1 MNVPAT
7 DPGWEFDHVDPS
19 LAPHMN
25 EVFAAFRERCPVART
40 GRHGGYW
47 AVLSYGA
54 VREAFG
60 DPGRFSSASGVIFP
74 SVVVAGTPQPPLEAD
89 PPDHA
94 IYRRMIQKYFT
105 RPAVARYEDV
115 FRDLTVRRIGELVSA
130 GKADLLADLAGYLPP
145 IGIAMILGL
154 PAQDGQRFVTWT
166 QQMFG
171 ALTAG
176 DYATLAR
183 LNDMF
188 TAYLSEQVQRQR
200 DAGADT
206 VMTAIADA
214 QVRGQPMPVAEQLGM
229 ILLLVLAG
237 HETTVTSTATMLYMM
252 AAIDGLRQRLTG
264 DPSLIPAMIE
274 ECLRIESPSIVMSR
288 VARHDTELAGQ
299 AIGAGDR
306 IALVISSANRDPA
319 VFGQPDEFICPREDN
334 PHLSFGHGVH
344 RCVGEH
350 LAKLQMKIVA
360 EEVLRLMPDYR
371 LADGY
376 QADWQVHGMMRG
388 LARLPAIITA

>member
-25 EVFAAFRERCPVART
+25 EVFAAFRERCPVTRT

-60 DPGRFSSASGVIFP
+60 DPARFSSASGVIFP

-94 IYRRMIQKYFT
+94 IYRKMIQKYFT
-105 RPAVARYEDV
+105 RPAVARYEEV
-115 FRDLTVRRIGELVSA
+115 FRDLAARRISELVSA

-154 PAQDGQRFVTWT
+154 PAQDGLRFVTWT

-176 DYATLAR
+176 DHATLAG

-188 TAYLSEQVQRQR
+188 TAYLGEQVQRQR

-206 VMTAIADA
+206 VMTAIA
-214 QVRGQPMPVAEQLGM
+214 
-229 ILLLVLAG
+229 
-237 HETTVTSTATMLYMM
+237 
-252 AAIDGLRQRLTG
+252 
-264 DPSLIPAMIE
+264 
-274 ECLRIESPSIVMSR
+274 
-288 VARHDTELAGQ
+288 GQ
-299 AIGAGDR
+299 AISAAGR

-319 VFGQPDEFICPREDN
+319 VFGHPDEFICPRQDN

-344 RCVGEH
+344 RCAGEH

-360 EEVLRLMPDYR
+360 EEVLRLMPGYR

-388 LARLPAIITA
+388 LASLPAIMTA

>member
-60 DPGRFSSASGVIFP
+60 DPARFSSASGVIFP

-94 IYRRMIQKYFT
+94 IYRKMIQKYFT
-105 RPAVARYEDV
+105 RSAVARYEDV
-115 FRDLTVRRIGELVSA
+115 FRDLTARRISELVSA

-188 TAYLSEQVQRQR
+188 TAYLGEQVQRQR

-206 VMTAIADA
+206 VMTAIAGA
-214 QVRGQPMPVAEQLGM
+214 QVRG
-229 ILLLVLAG
+229 
-237 HETTVTSTATMLYMM
+237 
-252 AAIDGLRQRLTG
+252 
-264 DPSLIPAMIE
+264 
-274 ECLRIESPSIVMSR
+274 SR
-288 VARHDTELAGQ
+288 CPWR
-299 AIGAGDR
+299 
-306 IALVISSANRDPA
+306 SSW
-319 VFGQPDEFICPREDN
+319 G
-334 PHLSFGHGVH
+334 
-344 RCVGEH
+344 
-350 LAKLQMKIVA
+350 
-360 EEVLRLMPDYR
+360 
-371 LADGY
+371 
-376 QADWQVHGMMRG
+376 
-388 LARLPAIITA
+388 